1 MVFPPWLGEI
11 YLNFNS
17 TEKNGPKLPIF
28 FGKEMEK
35 MIAHPHALKMR
46 DRKKLIDLGIKSAFE
61 LTPAQS

>member
-1 MVFPPWLGEI
+1 
-11 YLNFNS
+11 
-17 TEKNGPKLPIF
+17 
-28 FGKEMEK
+28 